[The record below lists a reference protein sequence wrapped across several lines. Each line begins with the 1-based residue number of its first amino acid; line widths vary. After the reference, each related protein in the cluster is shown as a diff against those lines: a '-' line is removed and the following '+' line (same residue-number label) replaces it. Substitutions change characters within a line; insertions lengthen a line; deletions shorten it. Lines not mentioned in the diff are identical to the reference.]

1 MFSLICVFL
10 GFISILLFS
19 VYRSLISFVNFICS
33 YFIVFYEIVNEIV
46 LLLFIS
52 DSVFSV

>member
-19 VYRSLISFVNFICS
+19 VYRSLISLVKFICS